1 MNNLIQKGIR
11 ISLDD
16 FGSGYSSYY
25 RLLELNVSELKIPKE
40 FFQEKFEF
48 TSKNEKILF
57 GIINMCKEM
66 GIQTVAEGI
75 ESISDAQYVKKL
87 GVDYIQEY
95 YYSKPLK
102 KESFINYL
110 TNQS

>member
-1 MNNLIQKGIR
+1 
-11 ISLDD
+11 
-16 FGSGYSSYY
+16 
-25 RLLELNVSELKIPKE
+25 
-40 FFQEKFEF
+40 
-48 TSKNEKILF
+48 
-57 GIINMCKEM
+57 MCKEM